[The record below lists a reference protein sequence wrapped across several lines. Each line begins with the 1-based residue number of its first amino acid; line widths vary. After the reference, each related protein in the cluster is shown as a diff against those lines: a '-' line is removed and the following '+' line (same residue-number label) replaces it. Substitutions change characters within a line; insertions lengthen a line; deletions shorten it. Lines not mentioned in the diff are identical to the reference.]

1 MFHQEILKP
10 VWTKTLETNY
20 FRDFFFAGFLAV
32 RVFFWGQLV
41 YMTRLPL
48 VHLLFA
54 LGSKVAWTNTSIL
67 HLVVASVPFWGA
79 GKPGSSVMVHFEV
92 PLALR
97 VGTH

>member
-1 MFHQEILKP
+1 MDK
-10 VWTKTLETNY
+10 NS
-20 FRDFFFAGFLAV
+20 RDKLFPRLLFCWFLGSS

-97 VGTH
+97 VGTHF